1 MKKILCM
8 LLACV
13 LCVSV
18 LGGCQGEQK
27 EPWTLEDFSV
37 YDEDGNLVE
46 ETPTDNTFKQAEYT
60 KRGVCQGDSVSKLME
75 LYPLEGFGYRFNDQ
89 ETQKKWNGKCK
100 DGAELL
106 EKARDDTEA
115 SYLIN
120 ISFRKEGDKLVP
132 LEIDENGKIQ
142 YIEGEMTYSITF
154 GISRG
159 SIGLV
164 RVIKRI
170 E

>member
-13 LCVSV
+13 LCVSA

-46 ETPTDNTFKQAEYT
+46 ELPTDTSFKDEQYT
-60 KRGVCQGDSVSKLME
+60 KRGICRGDPMSKLLE
-75 LYPLEGFGYRFNDQ
+75 LYPLEGSGYKLSEH
-89 ETQKKWNGKCK
+89 ETFLKWNGKCK

-106 EKARDDTEA
+106 EKAKDDTEA
-115 SYLIN
+115 NYLIMV
-120 ISFRKEGDKLVP
+120 FFKKEGDKLIP
-132 LEIDENGKIQ
+132 LETDEDGSIQ

-154 GISRG
+154 GIALG
-159 SIGLV
+159 SIG
-164 RVIKRI
+164 VIAVENKI
-170 E
+170 V

>member
-13 LCVSV
+13 LCVST

-46 ETPTDNTFKQAEYT
+46 ELPTDTSFKDEQYT
-60 KRGVCQGDSVSKLME
+60 KRGICRGDPISKLLE
-75 LYPLEGFGYRFNDQ
+75 LYPLEGSGYKLNDQ
-89 ETQKKWNGKCK
+89 ETYTKWNGKCK

-106 EKARDDTEA
+106 EKAKDDTEA
-115 SYLIN
+115 NYLIMV
-120 ISFRKEGDKLVP
+120 FFKKEGDKLIP
-132 LEIDENGKIQ
+132 LEIDENGRVQ
-142 YIEGEMTYSITF
+142 LEGEMTYSITF
-154 GISRG
+154 GIALG
-159 SIGLV
+159 SIGV
-164 RVIKRI
+164 IRVENEIR
-170 E
+170 